1 MEHLQEKLMQELF
14 VLWYLE
20 IVSSTMD
27 YDGGCLEQEI
37 EFGKSMA
44 MNCTKCMTQKRISCF

>member
-27 YDGGCLEQEI
+27 YDGGCLE
-37 EFGKSMA
+37 
-44 MNCTKCMTQKRISCF
+44 